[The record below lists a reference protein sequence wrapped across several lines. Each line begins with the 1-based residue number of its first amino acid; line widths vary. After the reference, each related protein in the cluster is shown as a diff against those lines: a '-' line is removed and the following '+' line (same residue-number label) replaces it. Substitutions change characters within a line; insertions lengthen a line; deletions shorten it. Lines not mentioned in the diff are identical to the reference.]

1 MKVYAVMLDTDFGG
15 VICHDILSKDELDAI
30 EEVNRLNSIS
40 QNGLYY
46 VKELEIVSSQSADC
60 FTDELVP
67 LVDFPTGS
75 DTISPQFEEID

>member
-15 VICHDILSKDELDAI
+15 VICHDILSTDESDAI
-30 EEVNRLNSIS
+30 EEVNRLNTIS
-40 QNGLYY
+40 HNGLYY
-46 VKELEIVSSQSADC
+46 VKELEIVSPWLADC

-75 DTISPQFEEID
+75 DTIFP